1 MIKGRSRE
9 ASVCDDFVL
18 NAYQEYS
25 VDTVAD
31 LLLSTGFLIDRT
43 TQYSGSLEKFVFLK
57 GNTSEV
63 YSKSEIDFID
73 GVVDFCIFR
82 DFYKKTR
89 KGMIPCR
96 IVSAKIDNC
105 MDIVSAGIAFSKIMN
120 KAIDGLNIGFV
131 ISEEG
136 ILFTRRLFE
145 QGNNIGCYVSDL
157 IKTEEQYD
165 EIAAE
170 LIFGD
175 LYDSFIDYYSYI
187 KSVIHYTEETVPY
200 GDTLRGA
207 HRIPYTYIEELQDLE
222 ARLAASFAREIER
235 CFFENEEPE
244 DLPYCEKVKECEE
257 YLFKIESFRVNTM
270 EILFEA
276 EEMERLASE
285 AERKNDEM
293 LQQSNGDENTDND
306 IDEETKAL
314 LDDPEGMIKM
324 LKKKRGI

>member
-1 MIKGRSRE
+1 MIKGRSKE

-31 LLLSTGFLIDRT
+31 LLLPTGFLIDRT

-89 KGMIPCR
+89 KGMISCR
-96 IVSAKIDNC
+96 IASARIDNI
-105 MDIVSAGIAFSKIMN
+105 DIVSAGIDFTKIMN

-136 ILFTRRLFE
+136 ILFTGRLFE

-165 EIAAE
+165 EIVAD

-175 LYDSFIDYYSYI
+175 LYDSFVDYYSYI
-187 KSVIHYTEETVPY
+187 KSVIHYTDEPIPCGE
-200 GDTLRGA
+200 TLRGA
-207 HRIPYTYIEELQDLE
+207 HRIPNTYIEELQDLE
-222 ARLAASFAREIER
+222 EHMGISFAREIER
-235 CFFENEEPE
+235 CFFDNEEPE
-244 DLPYCEKVKECEE
+244 ELPYCERVKECEE
-257 YLFKIESFRVNTM
+257 YLFKIESSRVNTM

-285 AERKNDEM
+285 AEQKNDEM
-293 LQQSNGDENTDND
+293 LQQSNGDENTEND
-306 IDEETKAL
+306 IEEETKAL

-324 LKKKRGI
+324 LKKKRRI

>member
-9 ASVCDDFVL
+9 ASGCDDFVL

-31 LLLSTGFLIDRT
+31 LLLPTGLLIDRT

-57 GNTSEV
+57 GNTREV

-73 GVVDFCIFR
+73 GVVDFCIFK

-96 IVSAKIDNC
+96 VVSAKIDG
-105 MDIVSAGIAFSKIMN
+105 MDIASAGIAFTKIIS
-120 KAIDGLNIGFV
+120 KAIDGLNIGFIV
-131 ISEEG
+131 SKDG
-136 ILFTRRLFE
+136 ILFAGRLFE
-145 QGNNIGCYVSDL
+145 QGNNIGCFVSDL
-157 IKTEEQYD
+157 IKKEEQYD
-165 EIAAE
+165 EIAAD

-175 LYDSFIDYYSYI
+175 LYDSFIDFYSYI
-187 KSVIHYTEETVPY
+187 KGVIHHTEVAVPY
-200 GDTLRGA
+200 GDSLRSA

-222 ARLAASFAREIER
+222 VRLGVSFAREIER

-244 DLPYCEKVKECEE
+244 EMPYCEKVKECEE
-257 YLFKIESFRVNTM
+257 HLFKIESSKVNTM

-276 EEMERLASE
+276 EEMERFASE
-285 AERKNDEM
+285 AEQKNNEM
-293 LQQSNGDENTDND
+293 LQQSNGDENTEND
-306 IDEETKAL
+306 IDEETKTL

>member
-1 MIKGRSRE
+1 MIKGRSGE
-9 ASVCDDFVL
+9 EIVCDDFVL
-18 NAYQEYS
+18 NAYLEYS

-31 LLLSTGFLIDRT
+31 LLLPTGLLIDKT
-43 TQYSGSLEKFVFLK
+43 TQYSGSLEQFVFLK

-63 YSKSEIDFID
+63 YSKSEIDLID
-73 GVVDFCIFR
+73 SVVDFCVFK
-82 DFYKKTR
+82 DFYKKTK

-96 IVSAKIDNC
+96 IMSAKIDNS
-105 MDIVSAGIAFSKIMN
+105 MDTVSAGIAFTKIMN
-120 KAIDGLNIGFV
+120 KAIDGFNIGFV

-136 ILFTRRLFE
+136 ILFSGRLFE
-145 QGNNIGCYVSDL
+145 HGNTIGCYVSDL

-165 EIAAE
+165 EIATE

-187 KSVIHYTEETVPY
+187 KSVIHFTEETVPY
-200 GDTLRGA
+200 GNPLRGA
-207 HRIPYTYIEELQDLE
+207 YRIPYTYIEELQDLE
-222 ARLAASFAREIER
+222 TQLGVSCVREIER
-235 CFFENEEPE
+235 CFYKNEEPE
-244 DLPYCEKVKECEE
+244 ELSYCETIKECEE
-257 YLFKIESFRVNTM
+257 YLFKIESSRVNTM
-270 EILFEA
+270 EILLEA

-285 AERKNDEM
+285 TEQKNEEM
-293 LQQSNGDENTDND
+293 LQESNSDESIEND

>member
-1 MIKGRSRE
+1 MIKGRSKE

-25 VDTVAD
+25 VDTVAN
-31 LLLSTGFLIDRT
+31 LLLPTGFLIDRT

-63 YSKSEIDFID
+63 YLKSEIDFID
-73 GVVDFCIFR
+73 GIVDFCIFR

-96 IVSAKIDNC
+96 IVSAKIDN
-105 MDIVSAGIAFSKIMN
+105 MDIISAGIAFTKIVN

-136 ILFTRRLFE
+136 ILFTGRLFE
-145 QGNNIGCYVSDL
+145 QGDNIGCYVSNL

-165 EIAAE
+165 EIVAE

-175 LYDSFIDYYSYI
+175 IYDSFIDYYSYI
-187 KSVIHYTEETVPY
+187 KSVMHYTEETVPY

-207 HRIPYTYIEELQDLE
+207 HRIPYAYIEELQDLE
-222 ARLAASFAREIER
+222 ARLGVSFTGEIER

-244 DLPYCEKVKECEE
+244 ELPYCEKIKECEE
-257 YLFKIESFRVNTM
+257 YLFMIESSRVNTM

-276 EEMERLASE
+276 EEMERLALE
-285 AERKNDEM
+285 VEQKNDEM
-293 LQQSNGDENTDND
+293 LQQNNGDENTESN

>member
-9 ASVCDDFVL
+9 ASACDDFVL
-18 NAYQEYS
+18 SAYQEYS

-31 LLLSTGFLIDRT
+31 LLLPTGFLVDRT
-43 TQYSGSLEKFVFLK
+43 KQYTGSLEKFVFLK

-82 DFYKKTR
+82 DYYKKIR

-96 IVSAKIDNC
+96 VVSAKIDN
-105 MDIVSAGIAFSKIMN
+105 MDIVSAGIAFTKIIN

-131 ISEEG
+131 LSEEG
-136 ILFTRRLFE
+136 ILFTGRLFE
-145 QGNNIGCYVSDL
+145 QGNNIGCYVSNL
-157 IKTEEQYD
+157 IKTEEEYD
-165 EIAAE
+165 EIVAD

-175 LYDSFIDYYSYI
+175 LYDSFIDYYSYV
-187 KSVIHYTEETVPY
+187 KSVIHYTEEPIPY
-200 GDTLRGA
+200 GDSLRGA
-207 HRIPYTYIEELQDLE
+207 HRISYTYIEELQDLE
-222 ARLAASFAREIER
+222 VRLGVSFAREIER

-244 DLPYCEKVKECEE
+244 ELPYSEKVKECEE
-257 YLFKIESFRVNTM
+257 YLFKIESSRVNTM

-285 AERKNDEM
+285 AEQKNDEM
-293 LQQSNGDENTDND
+293 LQQSNSDENVENE

-314 LDDPEGMIKM
+314 LDDPEGIIKM

>member
-9 ASVCDDFVL
+9 ANVCDDFVL

-25 VDTVAD
+25 VDTVVD
-31 LLLSTGFLIDRT
+31 LLLPTGFLIDRT

-89 KGMIPCR
+89 KVMIPCR
-96 IVSAKIDNC
+96 IVSAKVDN
-105 MDIVSAGIAFSKIMN
+105 MDIVSAGIAFTKIMN
-120 KAIDGLNIGFV
+120 KAIDGMNIGFV
-131 ISEEG
+131 VSEEG
-136 ILFTRRLFE
+136 ILFTGRLFE
-145 QGNNIGCYVSDL
+145 QGNNIGCFVSDL
-157 IKTEEQYD
+157 IKTEVQYD
-165 EIAAE
+165 EIVAD
-170 LIFGD
+170 LIFGE
-175 LYDSFIDYYSYI
+175 LYDSLIDYYSYI
-187 KSVIHYTEETVPY
+187 KSVIHYTEEPVPY

-207 HRIPYTYIEELQDLE
+207 HRIPYTYIEELQDIE
-222 ARLAASFAREIER
+222 AKMGISFAREIER
-235 CFFENEEPE
+235 CFYDNEEPE
-244 DLPYCEKVKECEE
+244 ELPYCEKVKECEE
-257 YLFKIESFRVNTM
+257 YLFKIESSRVNTM

-285 AERKNDEM
+285 AEQKNDEM
-293 LQQSNGDENTDND
+293 LQQGSGEENTEND

>member
-9 ASVCDDFVL
+9 ANVCDDFVL

-25 VDTVAD
+25 VDTVVD
-31 LLLSTGFLIDRT
+31 LLLPTGFLIDRT

-89 KGMIPCR
+89 KVMIPCR
-96 IVSAKIDNC
+96 IVSAKVDN
-105 MDIVSAGIAFSKIMN
+105 MDIVSAGIAFTKIMN
-120 KAIDGLNIGFV
+120 KAIDGMNIGFV
-131 ISEEG
+131 VSEEG
-136 ILFTRRLFE
+136 ILFTGRLFE
-145 QGNNIGCYVSDL
+145 QGNNIGCFVSDL
-157 IKTEEQYD
+157 IKTEVQYD
-165 EIAAE
+165 EIVAD
-170 LIFGD
+170 LIFGE

-187 KSVIHYTEETVPY
+187 KSVIHYTEEPVPY

-207 HRIPYTYIEELQDLE
+207 HRIPYTYIEELQDIE
-222 ARLAASFAREIER
+222 AKMGISFAREIER
-235 CFFENEEPE
+235 SFYDNEEPE
-244 DLPYCEKVKECEE
+244 ELPYCEKVKECEE
-257 YLFKIESFRVNTM
+257 YLFKIESSRVNTM

-285 AERKNDEM
+285 AEQKNDEM
-293 LQQSNGDENTDND
+293 LQQGSGEENTKND